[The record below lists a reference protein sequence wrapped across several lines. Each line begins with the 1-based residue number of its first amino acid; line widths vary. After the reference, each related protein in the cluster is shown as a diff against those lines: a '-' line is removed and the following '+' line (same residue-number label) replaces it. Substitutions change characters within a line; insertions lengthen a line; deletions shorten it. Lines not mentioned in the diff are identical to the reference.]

1 MTNEENKCLN
11 KAIFDYQREMFDKG
25 GFYQS
30 EMAQY
35 LMQLS
40 FERCAQWKDR
50 QNIADLGGWQTEEPS
65 IDCFCIVETD
75 DFPKNCRY
83 VVAEWDNDAKCFY
96 SESGDSPISHTRY
109 KIIEP
114 NDFLINR

>member
-1 MTNEENKCLN
+1 MTNEL
-11 KAIFDYQREMFDKG
+11 KAIELATDSKG
-25 GFYQS
+25 NILAYAHMAAL
-30 EMAQY
+30 EMA
-35 LMQLS
+35 L
-40 FERCAQWKDR
+40 WKDR

-96 SESGDSPISHTRY
+96 GESSDMPISYTRY

-114 NDFLINR
+114 NNFLMNR

>member
-1 MTNEENKCLN
+1 MTNEKMACLLTSFDPVMYEMH
-11 KAIFDYQREMFDKG
+11 KDEAEAIDEQDKEL
-25 GFYQS
+25 Y
-30 EMAQY
+30 EIALDMAQ
-35 LMQLS
+35 L
-40 FERCAQWKDR
+40 KDR

-65 IDCFCIVETD
+65 IDCFCLVETD

-96 SESGDSPISHTRY
+96 SESSDSPISYTRY

-114 NDFLINR
+114 NNFLMNR